1 LKLHDLS
8 PEFKKEYDSKEF
20 GILIEEEEEEEEEKK
35 ESENE

>member
-1 LKLHDLS
+1 LKLRDLS

-20 GILIEEEEEEEEEKK
+20 DILIEEEEEEKK